1 MKKILSLTL
10 FIILSCSQNEGSIEI
25 QNEAPTVLTTIIS
38 DITETSAIV
47 SGNIANDGGNNI
59 TSRGI
64 CWDTSTSPTLNDNI
78 TENGYGIG
86 DFSGSLINLNANIKY
101 YARAYATNSLGTT
114 YGVQKEFIT
123 LSPSF
128 DLPIVLTFGIQNIK
142 SNSAKLSGRIS
153 SNGGTNIIERG
164 FCYSTN
170 PNPNINNDIIKV
182 DGGLGDFNST
192 LTELDRNT
200 TYYIKAYATNYLGTT
215 YGTEKVFTTLDNY
228 YLFSAEN
235 ISREVLHNLNDKII
249 YFFTYTNSYASPMN
263 RKIVAYNYD
272 TMEVMAEKNI
282 DFFVERIHSVGIYN
296 NEIEL
301 YICTNESVTIL
312 NGKTLDTKETISIP
326 EANPYG
332 ISSVQSKNNLIFVSF
347 YNYDLSDTEIYIYN
361 RNDLSLINKLSDYIP
376 SSGAISLYEE
386 TSNNLRCII
395 FPQFSTSTGFRDYT
409 LDSEGNV
416 LQRQNWGNYD
426 GDDNKIR
433 TNDNSHFILKGDS
446 GRVYLKNDFS
456 NNSYHLSD
464 GTNFSN
470 LTDYRISPDGIYIYA
485 IRNALDTSSYN
496 IQKFNSTNFTVE
508 ELIPTKEIGRNLFL
522 DGNKLI
528 IINYNVYN
536 TEKEIFISFYQ
547 K

>member
-25 QNEAPTVLTTIIS
+25 QNEDPTVLTTIIS

-47 SGNIANDGGNNI
+47 SGNITNDGGNNI

-64 CWDTSTSPTLNDNI
+64 CWDTSSSPTLNNNF

-86 DFSGSLINLNANIKY
+86 DFSGSLINLNANIIY

-114 YGVQKEFIT
+114 YGIEKEFTT

-128 DLPIVLTFGIQNIK
+128 DLPIVLTFDTQNIE
-142 SNSAKLSGRIS
+142 SNSAGLSGGIS
-153 SNGGTNIIERG
+153 SDGGTNIIERG
-164 FCYSTN
+164 FCYSTT
-170 PNPNINNDIIKV
+170 PDPNINNDIIKV
-182 DGGLGDFNST
+182 DGGIGYFNTT

-200 TYYIKAYATNYLGTT
+200 TYYVKAYATNSLGTT
-215 YGTEKVFTTLDNY
+215 YGTEKEFTTLDSY

-263 RKIVAYNYD
+263 RKIVAYSYE
-272 TMEVMAEKNI
+272 TMEIVAEKNI
-282 DFFVERIHSVGIYN
+282 DFFVEKIHSVGIYN

-301 YICTNESVTIL
+301 YVSTNEAVTIL
-312 NGKTLDTKETISIP
+312 NGKTLETKEIIDIP
-326 EANPYG
+326 EASYG
-332 ISSVQSKNNLIFVSF
+332 VSCIQSKNNLIFASF
-347 YNYDLSDTEIYIYN
+347 PNIDLGKSEIYIYN
-361 RNDLSLINKLSDYIP
+361 RNDLSLVNKLSQNIP
-376 SSGAISLYEE
+376 NSGAISLYEE

-395 FPQFSTSTGFRDYT
+395 FPQFSNSPGFHDYT

-416 LQRQNWGNYD
+416 LQRQTWDNYD
-426 GDDNKIR
+426 GDNNKIR
-433 TNDNSHFILKGDS
+433 TNDNSHFILKGTS

-456 NNSYHLSD
+456 NNSYNLSD
-464 GTNFSN
+464 GTIFND
-470 LTDYRISPDGIYIYA
+470 LTDYIISTDGMYIYA
-485 IRNALDTSSYN
+485 IRNALDTTSYN

-508 ELIPTKEIGRNLFL
+508 ELIPTQEIGRNLFL

-528 IINYNVYN
+528 IINYDVYN
-536 TEKEIFISFYQ
+536 TEKEIFMSFYE